1 MIFNV
6 DYALEILPKL
16 LQGAVVT
23 LQATVAGMAF
33 ALAGGLV
40 LAMMRLSG
48 FRILRWVSTGIV
60 EFVRSTPLLIQL
72 FFVFYVLPRFG
83 FQLNPFVAGVLALG
97 IHYSSYTSEVY
108 RAGIQAVPR
117 GQWEAAAALNL
128 SSARTWTRAILP
140 QAVPPIIPVL
150 GNYLIA
156 MFKDTP
162 VLFTISVHELFFEAL
177 SEAGR
182 TYRYFEPITLVG
194 LIFLVLSLGSAFL
207 VRKLENRLATT

>member
-1 MIFNV
+1 VIFNF

-33 ALAGGLV
+33 ALVGGLL

-48 FRILRWVSTGIV
+48 FRILRWVSTAIV

-128 SSARTWTRAILP
+128 SPVRTWTRAILP
-140 QAVPPIIPVL
+140 QAIPPIIPVL

-207 VRKLENRLATT
+207 VRKLENRLAPT

>member
-1 MIFNV
+1 MIFNF

-33 ALAGGLV
+33 ALVGGLL

-48 FRILRWVSTGIV
+48 FRILRWVSTAIV

-128 SSARTWTRAILP
+128 SPVRTWTRAILP
-140 QAVPPIIPVL
+140 QAIPPIIPVL

-207 VRKLENRLATT
+207 VRKLENRLAPT